1 MNEWSNEAGCWYFWC
16 WWLGFIGSYIRS
28 GWWSQNLICSLHG
41 PIDQGPKYW
50 AERWGGWLP
59 PHLRRLQQMITNRY
73 GLSHKAGLARGGA
86 RHGMME
92 NTLYKERGILSFNP
106 SLLMTGCVISCTSHT
121 SLDLNFQIRK
131 MPIRNV
137 RLIQWFSN
145 SSLPRIYLWN
155 FSYLPSCCEN
165 VWLSNKKN
173 HKKIVSQSS
182 ITTSKVHWQHDV
194 TDDKH

>member
-1 MNEWSNEAGCWYFWC
+1 
-16 WWLGFIGSYIRS
+16 
-28 GWWSQNLICSLHG
+28 
-41 PIDQGPKYW
+41 
-50 AERWGGWLP
+50 
-59 PHLRRLQQMITNRY
+59 MITNSY

-131 MPIRNV
+131 VPIRNV

-155 FSYLPSCCEN
+155 FSPLPSCCEN

-173 HKKIVSQSS
+173 HKKTVRQSIIYNYQQS
-182 ITTSKVHWQHDV
+182 ALTT
-194 TDDKH
+194 

>member
-1 MNEWSNEAGCWYFWC
+1 MDLLTRDPNTEQRDGEAGS
-16 WWLGFIGSYIRS
+16 L
-28 GWWSQNLICSLHG
+28 LICEGFSRWSLTDMVSLTRLG
-41 PIDQGPKYW
+41 
-50 AERWGGWLP
+50 LP
-59 PHLRRLQQMITNRY
+59 EVEQD
-73 GLSHKAGLARGGA
+73 
-86 RHGMME
+86 ME
-92 NTLYKERGILSFNP
+92 WWKIHFTRSEAFCFNP
-106 SLLMTGCVISCTSHT
+106 SLLMTGCMISCTSHT